1 MDAALFS
8 NTPVTAYM
16 DMSVRRFHEFWQAI
30 CAVAKRRSEA
40 RQRATEAAKKSPPKP
55 RKAKRKRKR

>member
-8 NTPVTAYM
+8 NTPMTAYM
-16 DMSVRRFHEFWQAI
+16 DMSVRRFYEAWQAI

-40 RQRATEAAKKSPPKP
+40 RQRAAEAAKKNPSKPK
-55 RKAKRKRKR
+55 KAKRKHRR